1 MYIFSAAALKEP
13 SSATVQNELSWN
25 RVTMFHPPHKDCPQK
40 SFRYW
45 LKYLRRLISAI

>member
-25 RVTMFHPPHKDCPQK
+25 RVTMFNPPVKIVRKKAFVID
-40 SFRYW
+40 
-45 LKYLRRLISAI
+45 